1 MVPNV
6 GTAWCRFNH
15 AHEKIGTGGE
25 EEGMV
30 REELV
35 T

>member
-6 GTAWCRFNH
+6 GTTWCRLNH
-15 AHEKIGTGGE
+15 TDEKIGTGGE
-25 EEGMV
+25 KEGVV

>member
-6 GTAWCRFNH
+6 GTTWCRLNH
-15 AHEKIGTGGE
+15 TDEKIGTGGE
-25 EEGMV
+25 KKGVV